1 MTATAALLPALTMD
15 AGPSS
20 GDSADDSGWLRER
33 PEHRLLI
40 ERARAGSR
48 DAFGELVALHERV
61 VFRAALAA
69 LGSREDAED
78 TAQEAFVLA
87 WRKLDGFRGDSTFRT
102 WLLTITWRRALDK
115 RRGRLRWWK
124 RVIPPAAASG
134 DSLDD
139 FASEA
144 PDPERAALAGELAR
158 RAHREIV
165 RLTPKLRDTLL
176 LAASGEHS
184 YQDIA
189 TMLGVPLGTVKWR
202 VSEARRIVAGRL
214 GPALRLDAGEGRQ
227 P

>member
-1 MTATAALLPALTMD
+1 M
-15 AGPSS
+15 
-20 GDSADDSGWLRER
+20 RER
-33 PEHRLLI
+33 PEHRALI
-40 ERARAGSR
+40 DRARAGSR
-48 DAFGELVALHERV
+48 EAFGELVALHQRV

-69 LGSREDAED
+69 LGSPEDAED
-78 TAQEAFVLA
+78 AAQEAFVSA
-87 WRKLDGFRGDSTFRT
+87 WRKLPGFRGDSTFRT

-115 RRGRLRWWK
+115 RRSRRRWWK
-124 RVIPPAAASG
+124 RAVLPG
-134 DSLDD
+134 LDGAD
-139 FASEA
+139 PLDEFASDA
-144 PDPERAALAGELAR
+144 PDPERAAAAGELAH
-158 RAHREIV
+158 RAHREIA

-214 GPALRLDAGEGRQ
+214 GPALRLDSGEGRQ